1 MRRVLAAA
9 ALLVLAT
16 GCGGDEPSDLPP
28 VSGGTPE
35 QGALVRSIV
44 EGLAPTEI
52 QKVRILAPDPA
63 GTPLGID
70 AAELKITPRPRAQS
84 SRRAHWEE
92 LLIAGAF
99 RDWSAEEGL
108 MKVIAVEGVQGG
120 ALIDLRGRKP
130 TSPARPAPAAERMS
144 IARMV
149 SARAQRQGATV
160 EHLDV
165 VSPYGPAV
173 VLIVRVDDAA
183 AFLRDRFLP
192 MVERWWATPRLEGS
206 YVVVRDRDGSVVKEA
221 WSASRLTAASYYVR
235 PDLAG
240 CDPNV
245 LRFAV
250 PNASRRRAPPP
261 CPAGGAMRG

>member
-1 MRRVLAAA
+1 
-9 ALLVLAT
+9 VLAT
-16 GCGGDEPSDLPP
+16 GCGGDEPSGLPA

-44 EGLAPTEI
+44 EGLAPTEVER
-52 QKVRILAPDPA
+52 VRILAPDPA

-70 AAELKITPRPRAQS
+70 AAELRLISRSHARRSTRAS
-84 SRRAHWEE
+84 WEE

-99 RDWSAEEGL
+99 RDRSAEEGL
-108 MKVIAVEGVQGG
+108 MKVIAAEGTQGVF
-120 ALIDLRGRKP
+120 ATDLRGRKP
-130 TSPARPAPAAERMS
+130 TSPARPASTAERMS

-221 WSASRLTAASYYVR
+221 WYASRLTAASYYVR

-245 LRFAV
+245 LHFAV

-261 CPAGGAMRG
+261 CPAGARRG